1 MKKVA
6 GKLKLSL
13 ANYRELAAFS
23 QFASD
28 LDESTQKVLERGK
41 RLVEMLKQ
49 PVNAPIPFFKQV
61 VLIYA
66 GINGYLDKLMTGDIR
81 KYEKE
86 LYNKLDT
93 THQALRDAIATE
105 KKLTEQIEADI
116 KQLVEWTAQE
126 VAVDESLTR
135 N

>member
-41 RLVEMLKQ
+41 RLVEILKQ
-49 PVNAPIPFFKQV
+49 GVNAPIPFFKQV

-66 GINGYLDKLMTGDIR
+66 GTN
-81 KYEKE
+81 
-86 LYNKLDT
+86 
-93 THQALRDAIATE
+93 
-105 KKLTEQIEADI
+105 
-116 KQLVEWTAQE
+116 
-126 VAVDESLTR
+126 
-135 N
+135 